1 MEALATALRYETLAL
16 LIGLISI
23 IGYRLLIGKINTDGL
38 LKDKTGDGKFSPGR
52 LQMLVT
58 TLSIALYYL
67 LMVMKTTETGRLP
80 DMPTEFLVALGGS
93 HAIYL
98 GGKVHGMLAN
108 KLKITLSQV
117 MGKTKPENGG

>member
-38 LKDKTGDGKFSPGR
+38 LKDKTGDAKFSPGR

-58 TLSIALYYL
+58 TVSIALYYVF
-67 LMVMKTTETGRLP
+67 MVLKTTDTGRLP
-80 DMPTEFLVALGGS
+80 DMPTEFLVALAGS

-98 GGKVHGMLAN
+98 GGKLHGMLAS
-108 KLKITLSQV
+108 KIKITSSQF